1 MNLKRPSYKNGH
13 LGQDATSAKA
23 FPGHYENPSFTLF
36 AYVKAILF
44 LSALEQRFEGMTG
57 GAAGLA
63 GQSGHATPSL
73 TPVPGSSIVT
83 DSSTIS
89 SNLPVKPTVE
99 QQESRLLAYLM
110 QNYDRQVRPLTNH
123 NGNITVHVGIT
134 LTQIFDMVSFL
145 SYVDFF
151 WLPFSRKLLTFD
163 MEITG

>member
-1 MNLKRPSYKNGH
+1 
-13 LGQDATSAKA
+13 
-23 FPGHYENPSFTLF
+23 
-36 AYVKAILF
+36 
-44 LSALEQRFEGMTG
+44 MTG

-134 LTQIFDMVSFL
+134 LTQIFDMVRFL

-151 WLPFSRKLLTFD
+151 WHPFSKKLLTFD
-163 MEITG
+163 MEMEFCTRNTSV